1 MATMSSA
8 ASSSTTTMESDRK
21 ISNDLLVL
29 TQKMDILD
37 SMMNPTDASVPRISV
52 KDATVRSLVGYL
64 DACGPR
70 MIQLVTACTSTDFG
84 VLSEEVF
91 GEVLGCNDRLQKILG
106 DFDTRLLTET
116 SATTTVASV
125 AGGSSAETTT
135 KTATG
140 TAAAGADLTEQ
151 FGDLLLA
158 SEDLFA
164 EAQGHG
170 GIDETSPVKSPLAG
184 AKTTGETSEDFADF
198 FAEAPSDSNA
208 NSNAA
213 AVDVDS
219 SAYATTPGDSAT
231 DPFDDF
237 LAERTDAQF

>member
-8 ASSSTTTMESDRK
+8 ASSSTTTVESDRK

-29 TQKMDILD
+29 TQKMDLLD
-37 SMMNPTDASVPRISV
+37 SMMNPTDPSLPRISV
-52 KDATVRSLVGYL
+52 KDATMRSLVGYL

-116 SATTTVASV
+116 SASTTVAS
-125 AGGSSAETTT
+125 STETTT
-135 KTATG
+135 DIATG
-140 TAAAGADLTEQ
+140 TAAAAGADLTEQ
-151 FGDLLLA
+151 FGDLLLG

-164 EAQGHG
+164 DAQGHG
-170 GIDETSPVKSPLAG
+170 GIDENSAVKSPLAG

-198 FAEAPSDSNA
+198 FAGDPSDS

-219 SAYATTPGDSAT
+219 SAYATTPGDNAT

-237 LAERTDAQF
+237 LAKRTDAKF